1 MRVALFVTCLVDQF
15 FPSVGE
21 ATVQV
26 LRRLGVEVDFSEE
39 QTCCGQPAFN
49 TGYWHEAREVAARML
64 TIFEPYDY
72 VVAPSGSCVA
82 MVKHFY
88 ADLFQRDEQKRAK
101 AASLAAKTYE
111 LSQFLVHVLKK
122 EDVGARFSARVT
134 YHDSCHGLRGLGIV
148 DEPRR
153 LLRAVRGLELAELE
167 GSDRCCGFGGT
178 FSVKMA
184 DISVAMLRDKIETIR
199 RTGAGYVIGLDSSC
213 LMQIAG
219 LLHRQKVPIRTM
231 HLAEVLAKQ
240 E

>member
-21 ATVQV
+21 ATVQI
-26 LRRLGVEVDFSEE
+26 LRRLGMEVDFPEE

-49 TGYWHEAREVAARML
+49 TGYWNEAREVAGRML

-88 ADLFQRDEQKRAK
+88 ADVFQADEQKRAK
-101 AASLAAKTYE
+101 AASLGAKTYE
-111 LSQFLVHVLKK
+111 LSQFLIHVVKK
-122 EDVGARFSARVT
+122 EDVGARFGGRVT

-153 LLRAVRGLELAELE
+153 LLRAVGGLELVEMEA
-167 GSDRCCGFGGT
+167 SDGCCGFGGT

-184 DISVAMLRDKIETIR
+184 DISVAMLRDKVETIR
-199 RTGAGYVIGLDSSC
+199 RTGARYVIGLDSSC

-219 LLHRQKVPIRTM
+219 LLHREKVPIETM
-231 HLAEVLAKQ
+231 HLAELLARRD
-240 E
+240 

>member
-21 ATVQV
+21 ATVQI
-26 LRRLGVEVDFSEE
+26 LRRLGIEVDFPEE

-49 TGYWHEAREVAARML
+49 TGYWNEAREVAGRML

-88 ADLFQRDEQKRAK
+88 ADLFQADEQKRAK
-101 AASLAAKTYE
+101 AASLGAKTYE
-111 LSQFLVHVLKK
+111 LSQFLIHVVKK
-122 EDVGARFSARVT
+122 EDVGARFGGRVT

-153 LLRAVRGLELAELE
+153 LLRAVGGLELVEMEA
-167 GSDRCCGFGGT
+167 SDRCCGFGGT

-184 DISVAMLRDKIETIR
+184 DISVAMLRDKVETIR
-199 RTGAGYVIGLDSSC
+199 RTGARYVIGLDSSC

-219 LLHRQKVPIRTM
+219 LLHREKVPIETM
-231 HLAEVLAKQ
+231 HLAELLARRD
-240 E
+240 

>member
-26 LRRLGVEVDFSEE
+26 LRRLGVEVDFPEE

-49 TGYWHEAREVAARML
+49 TGYWNEAREVAGRMFK
-64 TIFEPYDY
+64 IFEPYDY

-88 ADLFQRDEQKRAK
+88 ADLFQADEQKRQK
-101 AASLAAKTYE
+101 AASLGAKTYE
-111 LSQFLVHVLKK
+111 LSQFLIHVLKK
-122 EDVGARFSARVT
+122 EDVGARFSGRVT

-167 GSDRCCGFGGT
+167 ASDRCCGFGGT

-184 DISVAMLRDKIETIR
+184 EISVAMLRDKIETIR
-199 RTGAGYVIGLDSSC
+199 RTGARYVIGLDSSC

-219 LLHRQKVPIRTM
+219 LLHRQKVPIETM
-231 HLAEVLAKQ
+231 HLAELLARRD
-240 E
+240 